1 MVAEQFHI
9 TVDEAAAVVVAAV
22 GIYLAFLLLV
32 RVLGARSLTGMSAF
46 DLAAV
51 VGLGAIIGRTP
62 LLAEPRLVVGALA
75 LVTFFVTQGILG
87 FLRSRPALTRLLTP
101 RPVLL
106 VHRGERL
113 EANLRRSHVSE
124 AELRSAVRAAGLP
137 GLAQVGGM
145 VLEPTGRLSVL
156 SVSAVEDEWLMA
168 DVDVPE
174 RDPLEA

>member
-1 MVAEQFHI
+1 MVADQFRI
-9 TVDEAAAVVVAAV
+9 TPDEAAAVVVAAV

-62 LLAEPRLVVGALA
+62 LLAEPRLVIGALA
-75 LVTFFVTQGILG
+75 LATFFVTQGVLG

-113 EANLRRSHVSE
+113 DANLRRSHVSE

-145 VLEPTGRLSVL
+145 VLEPNGRLSVL

-168 DVDVPE
+168 DVDVPV
-174 RDPLEA
+174 RDDVAR